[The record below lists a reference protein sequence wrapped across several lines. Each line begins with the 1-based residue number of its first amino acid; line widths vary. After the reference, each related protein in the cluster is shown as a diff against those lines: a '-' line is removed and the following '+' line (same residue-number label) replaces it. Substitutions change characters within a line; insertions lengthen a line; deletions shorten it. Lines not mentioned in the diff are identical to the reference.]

1 MNKLQTMKKRVS
13 ANLTKEQK
21 DKLKQVVPFLGLPT
35 AKVET
40 LKWKLNNLGFT
51 ERALHDLEALHEKTK
66 RPALKRYAAFELAL
80 WHVNQY
86 TKEGAE
92 KALDYLLDML
102 QTEENEEKIRRAS
115 ILAAEAMLQLGTRD
129 RAEAVLDAL
138 IKKKPH
144 PDLYLARANTIKD
157 TEARIPYLNKVLS
170 DAGLMKIQ
178 LDPAVRNQ
186 LSAYDALEPRA
197 KKQLV
202 NQPALEDTKVTVLV
216 PVYHAEATL
225 KTAIHSLQAQTW
237 TNLEILIIDD
247 ASSDGTVEAAEAF
260 AKEDKRIKVLQVEQ
274 NGGPYAARNLALK
287 QATGTFVT
295 VNDADDWSHPEKIE
309 KQVLHLLENEDVV
322 ANMSQQARMFED
334 LSLHRRARPGE
345 YLFNNM
351 SSFMF
356 RRERV
361 LEKLGSWDRVRFAA
375 DSEFIF
381 RCRRLFGEQSVVE
394 LATGPLSFQRQS
406 DQSLTGNEAFGLP
419 NYKMGARRE
428 YEMAHDYHHK
438 NAGTLYYDPE
448 QTERP
453 FSVPEPMRP
462 EREAK
467 EDGWREFDVVFAADF
482 RSEDALAADE
492 LKAAEAEKKRIGFV
506 LLYRYD
512 SSPFTHVHPRW
523 RKLIN
528 NGAVEMLVYGEKIRA
543 GEVRFSDTEALLE
556 KQRFV
561 PLMEAQQAV
570 VTGKAADKAAVEA
583 AVRRLTGTAPEWK
596 Q

>member
-1 MNKLQTMKKRVS
+1 MNKLQTMKKSVS
-13 ANLTKEQK
+13 AKMTKEQK

-51 ERALHDLEALHEKTK
+51 ERALHDLEALHEKAK

-102 QTEENEEKIRRAS
+102 QTEESEEKIRRAS
-115 ILAAEAMLQLGTRD
+115 ILAAEAMMQLGTRD

-144 PDLYLARANTIKD
+144 PDLYLARANTIKE

-202 NQPALEDTKVTVLV
+202 NQPALDNTKVTVLV

-247 ASSDGTVEAAEAF
+247 ASADGTVEAAEAF
-260 AKEDKRIKVLQVEQ
+260 AKEDKRVKVLQVKQ

-309 KQVLHLLENEDVV
+309 KQVLHLLEHEDVV

-356 RRERV
+356 RREQV

-438 NAGTLYYDPE
+438 HADTLYYDPE

-462 EREAK
+462 ERESK
-467 EDGWREFDVVFAADF
+467 EDGWRTFDVVFAADF

-492 LKAAEAEKKRIGFV
+492 LKAAEAEKKRVGFV

-561 PLMEAQQAV
+561 PLMEAQQAI
-570 VTGKAADKAAVEA
+570 VTGQVADKSAVEE
-583 AVRRLTGTAPEWK
+583 AVRRLTGAAPEWK

>member
-102 QTEENEEKIRRAS
+102 QTEEAEEKIRRAS

-482 RSEDALAADE
+482 RSEDALATDE

-512 SSPFTHVHPRW
+512 SSPFTHVHARW

-543 GEVRFSDTEALLE
+543 GEVRFTDTEALLE